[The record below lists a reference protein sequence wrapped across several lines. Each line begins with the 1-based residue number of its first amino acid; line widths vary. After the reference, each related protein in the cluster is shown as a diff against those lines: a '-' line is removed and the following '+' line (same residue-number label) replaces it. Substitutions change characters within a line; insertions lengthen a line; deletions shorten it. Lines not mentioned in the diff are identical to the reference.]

1 MLDEENKN
9 HSNCPH
15 NLDITKTKILFILL
29 TCLFIEHD
37 LIFKLLALL
46 QGIANAEDD
55 AFAGLQPIQE
65 LTGTALLHDLGPGEA
80 CKLTEA
86 IRAVDDGKALRHLCI
101 GQDEVAICREKGRK
115 GLGEKAK
122 KELRQIGL

>member
-1 MLDEENKN
+1 M
-9 HSNCPH
+9 
-15 NLDITKTKILFILL
+15 LFILL

-65 LTGTALLHDLGPGEA
+65 LTGTALLHDLSPGEA

-101 GQDEVAICREKGRK
+101 GQDEVAICRGKRRK
-115 GLGEKAK
+115 SQGENA
-122 KELRQIGL
+122 